1 MTGMLILN
9 STEVLAA
16 EADPVHE
23 LAPAP
28 KVMDMDEL
36 LARPEKATELVQI
49 CDSVPALLE

>member
-16 EADPVHE
+16 EAELVHE

-36 LARPEKATELVQI
+36 LALVRTTTVGQLMER
-49 CDSVPALLE
+49 DDFA

>member
-1 MTGMLILN
+1 MLILN
-9 STEVLAA
+9 STEVLAD
-16 EADPVHE
+16 EVDPVQE